1 MSKSGASKAG
11 KSYSPPTVYASRE
24 TWSEVQVIHSLD
36 VEGCLGQND
45 MSQFSPPWILP
56 LDFVLQ
62 FSVFGIKGIN

>member
-1 MSKSGASKAG
+1 MSKSGASKAR

-24 TWSEVQVIHSLD
+24 TWSEVHSLD
-36 VEGCLGQND
+36 AEGPLGQND

-62 FSVFGIKGIN
+62 F